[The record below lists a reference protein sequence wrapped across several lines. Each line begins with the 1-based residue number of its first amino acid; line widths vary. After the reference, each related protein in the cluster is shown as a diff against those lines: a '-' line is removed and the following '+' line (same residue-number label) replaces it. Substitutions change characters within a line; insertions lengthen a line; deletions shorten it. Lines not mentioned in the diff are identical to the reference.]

1 MRAAYRRRKNRTFF
15 SMLLVTLVFTICLSL
30 SSVVFAG
37 EDKKEQTYKYY
48 TSVQIE
54 SGDSLWSIA
63 NKYCTEGNMDISDY
77 IKEIKQINHLTTDNI
92 TSGQYLTV
100 IYFSTEYK

>member
-15 SMLLVTLVFTICLSL
+15 TMILVTMVFTICLSL

-37 EDKKEQTYKYY
+37 ENKKEQTYKYY

-54 SGDSLWSIA
+54 SGDTLWSIA
-63 NKYCTEGNMDISDY
+63 NEYCAGADMEVSDY
-77 IKEIKQINHLTTDNI
+77 IKEIKQLNHLTSDNI
-92 TSGQYLTV
+92 TSGQYLTIV
-100 IYFSTEYK
+100 YFSTEYK